1 MELRKVDLLPEG
13 EGREADIGYITKEG
27 GGEAELHVTN
37 LTGRE
42 MFRVTGEKDLV
53 VSRDDKDDNQIFTT
67 VSYHRT
73 DGSLYKTSELL
84 DGESPTYEK
93 RVETTYKAD
102 GVTVARIREY
112 TLAYD
117 TDGDFL
123 SEEITSDVENPM
135 LP

>member
-1 MELRKVDLLPEG
+1 MELRKVDLLPES
-13 EGREADIGYITKEG
+13 EAREADIGYFIKEG

-37 LTGRE
+37 LTGRQ
-42 MFRVTGEKDLV
+42 MFRVTGEKDLI
-53 VSRDDKDDNQIFTT
+53 VSRTGKDDNQIFTT

-73 DGSLYKTSELL
+73 DGSLYKTSELV
-84 DGESPTYEK
+84 DGESPTYGK
-93 RVETTYKAD
+93 RIETTYKAD

-112 TLAYD
+112 TLTYD